1 MLKAEIIGNLGADAV
16 KNQGNDGTYISFRV
30 AHSTTYTNRNSG
42 EVTKNTTWVSCT
54 MNGDGGNLLQYLK
67 SGEKVYVRGNLSS
80 RIFVGHDGQRHAGL
94 NISVTEIELVGSK
107 AKFTPQEVYQRLI
120 DDVEF
125 NKELTD
131 LCNATQQNNA

>member
-54 MNGDGGNLLQYLK
+54 MNGDGGNLLPYLK

-131 LCNATQQNNA
+131 LCNATQQNNG

>member
-54 MNGDGGNLLQYLK
+54 MNGDGGNLLPYLK

-125 NKELTD
+125 NKELTG
-131 LCNATQQNNA
+131 LCNATQQNNE

>member
-42 EVTKNTTWVSCT
+42 EVPKTTTWVSCT

-131 LCNATQQNNA
+131 LCNANQQSNG

>member
-131 LCNATQQNNA
+131 LCNATQQSNG

>member
-16 KNQGNDGTYISFRV
+16 RNQGNDGTYISFRV

-54 MNGDGGNLLQYLK
+54 MNGDGGNLLPYLK

-94 NISVTEIELVGSK
+94 NISVSEIELVGSK
-107 AKFTPQEVYQRLI
+107 AKFTPQEVYQRLL
-120 DDVEF
+120 DDVDF
-125 NKELTD
+125 NKELSD
-131 LCNATQQNNA
+131 LCNATQQNNG

>member
-16 KNQGNDGTYISFRV
+16 RNQGNDGTYISFRV

-94 NISVTEIELVGSK
+94 NISVSEIELVGSK
-107 AKFTPQEVYQRLI
+107 AKFTPQEVYQRLL
-120 DDVEF
+120 DDVDF
-125 NKELTD
+125 NKELSD
-131 LCNATQQNNA
+131 LCNANEQNNG

>member
-1 MLKAEIIGNLGADAV
+1 MLKAEIIGYLGADAV

-42 EVTKNTTWVSCT
+42 EITKNTTWVSCT

-67 SGEKVYVRGNLSS
+67 SGEKVYIRGNLSS

-107 AKFTPQEVYQRLI
+107 AKFTPQEVYQRLL
-120 DDVEF
+120 DDVDF
-125 NKELTD
+125 NKELSD
-131 LCNATQQNNA
+131 LCNATQQNNE

>member
-30 AHSTTYTNRNSG
+30 AHSTTFTNRNSG
-42 EVTKNTTWVSCT
+42 EITKNTTWVSCT
-54 MNGDGGNLLQYLK
+54 MNGDGGNLLPYLK

-94 NISVTEIELVGSK
+94 NISVSEIELVGSK

-120 DDVEF
+120 EDVDF

-131 LCNATQQNNA
+131 LCNAAQQNNG

>member
-16 KNQGNDGTYISFRV
+16 RNQGNDGTYISFRV

-54 MNGDGGNLLQYLK
+54 MNGDGGNLLPYLK

-94 NISVTEIELVGSK
+94 NISVSEIELVGSK
-107 AKFTPQEVYQRLI
+107 AKFTPQEVYQRLL

-131 LCNATQQNNA
+131 LCNATEQNNG

>member
-54 MNGDGGNLLQYLK
+54 MNGDGGNLLPYLK

-80 RIFVGHDGQRHAGL
+80 RIFIGHDGQRHAGL
-94 NISVTEIELVGSK
+94 NISVSEIELVGSK

-131 LCNATQQNNA
+131 LCNATQQNNG

>member
-30 AHSTTYTNRNSG
+30 AHSTAYTNRNSG

-107 AKFTPQEVYQRLI
+107 AKFTPQEVYQRLL
-120 DDVEF
+120 DDVDF
-125 NKELTD
+125 NKELSD
-131 LCNATQQNNA
+131 LCNATQQNNE

>member
-16 KNQGNDGTYISFRV
+16 RNQGNDGTYISFRV

-42 EVTKNTTWVSCT
+42 GVTKNTTWVSCT

-131 LCNATQQNNA
+131 LCNATQQSNG

>member
-54 MNGDGGNLLQYLK
+54 MNGDGGNLLPYLK

-80 RIFVGHDGQRHAGL
+80 RIFIGHDGQRHAGL
-94 NISVTEIELVGSK
+94 NISVSEIELVGSK
-107 AKFTPQEVYQRLI
+107 AKFTPQEVYQRLL
-120 DDVEF
+120 DDVDF
-125 NKELTD
+125 NKELSD
-131 LCNATQQNNA
+131 LCNVTQQNNG

>member
-16 KNQGNDGTYISFRV
+16 RNQGNDGTYISFRV

-54 MNGDGGNLLQYLK
+54 MNGDGGNLLPYLK

-94 NISVTEIELVGSK
+94 NISVSEIELVGSK
-107 AKFTPQEVYQRLI
+107 AKFTPQEVYQRLL
-120 DDVEF
+120 DDEDF

-131 LCNATQQNNA
+131 LCNATQQNNG

>member
-131 LCNATQQNNA
+131 LCNATQQKNG

>member
-16 KNQGNDGTYISFRV
+16 RNQGNDGTYISFRV

-54 MNGDGGNLLQYLK
+54 MNGDGGNLLPYLK

-94 NISVTEIELVGSK
+94 NISVSEIELVGSK

-120 DDVEF
+120 EDVDF

-131 LCNATQQNNA
+131 LCNATQQNNG

>member
-30 AHSTTYTNRNSG
+30 AHSTTFTNRNSG

-54 MNGDGGNLLQYLK
+54 MNGDGGNLLPYLK

-107 AKFTPQEVYQRLI
+107 AKFTPQEVYQRLL
-120 DDVEF
+120 DDVNF
-125 NKELTD
+125 NKELSD
-131 LCNATQQNNA
+131 LCNATQQNNG

>member
-16 KNQGNDGTYISFRV
+16 RNQGNDGAYISFRV

-54 MNGDGGNLLQYLK
+54 MNGDGGNLLPYLK

-94 NISVTEIELVGSK
+94 NLSVTEIELVGSK

-131 LCNATQQNNA
+131 LCNATQQNNG

>member
-120 DDVEF
+120 DDVDF

-131 LCNATQQNNA
+131 LCQTTEQNNG

>member
-16 KNQGNDGTYISFRV
+16 KNQGNDGSYISFRV

-54 MNGDGGNLLQYLK
+54 MNGDGGNLLPYLK

-94 NISVTEIELVGSK
+94 NISVSEIELVGSK

-120 DDVEF
+120 EDVDF

-131 LCNATQQNNA
+131 LCNATQQNNG

>member
-16 KNQGNDGTYISFRV
+16 RNQGNDGTYISFRV

-42 EVTKNTTWVSCT
+42 EVTKTTTWVSCT
-54 MNGDGGNLLQYLK
+54 MNGDGGNLLPYLK

-80 RIFVGHDGQRHAGL
+80 RIFVGHDGQKHAGL
-94 NISVTEIELVGSK
+94 NISVSEIELVGSK

-131 LCNATQQNNA
+131 LCNATQQNNG

>member
-16 KNQGNDGTYISFRV
+16 RNQGNDGTYISFRV

-54 MNGDGGNLLQYLK
+54 MNGDGGNLLPYLK

-94 NISVTEIELVGSK
+94 NISVSEIELVGSK
-107 AKFTPQEVYQRLI
+107 AKFTPQEVYQRLLE
-120 DDVEF
+120 DVDF
-125 NKELTD
+125 NKELSD
-131 LCNATQQNNA
+131 LCNATQQNNG

>member
-94 NISVTEIELVGSK
+94 NISVTEIELVSSK
-107 AKFTPQEVYQRLI
+107 AKFTPKEVYQRLI

-131 LCNATQQNNA
+131 LCNATEQNNG